1 MVWTGHGSVLRKYR
15 NDIDCRIGCGLIVGG
30 EGEVIARVY
39 EMILQYL
46 LDTRDQRVVSSTE
59 SRKVLLDTSDV
70 ETKDG

>member
-1 MVWTGHGSVLRKYR
+1 M
-15 NDIDCRIGCGLIVGG
+15 IVGG